1 MKGGTESKLGI
12 QGDLLEEIIELN
24 LERSIKMKENK

>member
-12 QGDLLEEIIELN
+12 QGDLLEEIIELH
-24 LERSIKMKENK
+24 LEGSIEMKENK